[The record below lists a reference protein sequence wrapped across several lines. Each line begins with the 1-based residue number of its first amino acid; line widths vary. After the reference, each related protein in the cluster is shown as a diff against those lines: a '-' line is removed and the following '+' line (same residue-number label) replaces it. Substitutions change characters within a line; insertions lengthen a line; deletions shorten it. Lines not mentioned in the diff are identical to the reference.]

1 MKKWYK
7 TVLKAASFLMVI
19 TVMVSLHQMQTY
31 ASETSVTALN
41 NKHDN
46 RNITTVNIYNAMDQL
61 QKLHSDNIVVVDIRH
76 PLHYKPYHLKDS
88 KNMPLELLT
97 LGVLSGSFDGKKIM
111 VITDPM
117 VDTIDSHGIS
127 TTIMETLNL
136 LNQVVDGTNID
147 TLSLVQM
154 LPDVLAQLQDTLMPI
169 MEDYS
174 AYVAGLAEND
184 SQAGAIG
191 GPSTNLSPSYAIMET
206 LNILNQIMDGTNI
219 DTLSMIQMMPDVLT
233 QLQKIY
239 LDMTV
244 VKDKNSDKQ
253 LSILYNNIY
262 NKWQTMIDIIPAN
275 LFFDSK
281 F

>member
-1 MKKWYK
+1 MKKCYK

-31 ASETSVTALN
+31 ASETSVTTLN

-117 VDTIDSHGIS
+117 VDTIDSPDIS
-127 TTIMETLNL
+127 TTILETLNI

-147 TLSLVQM
+147 ALSLIQM
-154 LPDVLAQLQDTLMPI
+154 L
-169 MEDYS
+169 
-174 AYVAGLAEND
+174 
-184 SQAGAIG
+184 
-191 GPSTNLSPSYAIMET
+191 
-206 LNILNQIMDGTNI
+206 
-219 DTLSMIQMMPDVLT
+219 PDVLT

-239 LDMTV
+239 LNMAV

-262 NKWQTMIDIIPAN
+262 NKWQTMINIIPAN

-281 F
+281 FWMGTGQSIRWPFYQ

>member
-1 MKKWYK
+1 MKKCYK

-19 TVMVSLHQMQTY
+19 TVVVSLHQMQTY

-61 QKLHSDNIVVVDIRH
+61 QKLHNDNIVVVDIRH
-76 PLHYKPYHLKDS
+76 PLHYKPYHLKNS

-97 LGVLSGSFDGKKIM
+97 LGVLSGSFDGKQIM

-117 VDTIDSHGIS
+117 VDTIDSPDIS
-127 TTIMETLNL
+127 TTVLETLNI

-147 TLSLVQM
+147 TLS
-154 LPDVLAQLQDTLMPI
+154 
-169 MEDYS
+169 
-174 AYVAGLAEND
+174 
-184 SQAGAIG
+184 
-191 GPSTNLSPSYAIMET
+191 
-206 LNILNQIMDGTNI
+206 
-219 DTLSMIQMMPDVLT
+219 MIQMLPDVLT

-239 LDMTV
+239 LDMAV

-253 LSILYNNIY
+253 LSILYDNIY
-262 NKWQTMIDIIPAN
+262 NKWQTMINMIPSN
-275 LFFDSK
+275 LVFNSK